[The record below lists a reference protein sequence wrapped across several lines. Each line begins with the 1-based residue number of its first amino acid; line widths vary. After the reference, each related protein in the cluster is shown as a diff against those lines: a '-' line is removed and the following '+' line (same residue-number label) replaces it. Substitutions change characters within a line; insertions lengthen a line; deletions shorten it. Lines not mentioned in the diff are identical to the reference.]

1 MRRLLVIGG
10 GGFLGSILRHVIGGW
25 AQRLS
30 GDGAFPWGTLTVNVI
45 GCLVIGAL
53 GQVIDSRGALSPE
66 TRAFLIVG
74 VLGGFTTFSAF
85 GNESF
90 RALQAGDAVMAGLN
104 VLANVGLG
112 LVAVW
117 CGWTGAGLLTR

>member
-1 MRRLLVIGG
+1 MRRLLLIGG
-10 GGFLGSILRHVIGGW
+10 GGFAGSVLRYLLGGW
-25 AQRLS
+25 AQRLA
-30 GDGAFPWGTLTVNVI
+30 GDSAFPWGTLMVNVI
-45 GCLVIGAL
+45 GCFVIGAL
-53 GQVIDSRGALSPE
+53 GQAIDSRGALSPE

-85 GNESF
+85 GNETF
-90 RALQAGDAVMAGLN
+90 RALQAGDGAMAGLN

-112 LVAVW
+112 LAAVW